1 MNEGQDQALVA
12 AVVRDVW
19 LELKPAAQRH
29 LVTRSAGARRH
40 RARRVTAVVLTG
52 VALAAGG
59 AAAAQVLV
67 GDAAPPA
74 VQASLGGVDEGMPPD
89 LRLNPDVANARSVA
103 VDRDAVLY
111 AADLPGG
118 GVCTEIATAGKPN
131 GAVCRPSTQP
141 PAPID
146 ATIPGTPEGAS
157 GVPVVVGGRVN
168 LGADAVALVIGGR
181 RLAVTM
187 QPDGYYVVELDAP
200 DSAAARQGL
209 RIEATRDGNLV
220 ASLDVSDAFTS
231 EVGHVDPI
239 GLEMVSGEGD
249 LTKVVSVYGTVQ
261 DATAVTIRL
270 IYPDG
275 STADAP
281 IGADGRYELTLAPD
295 RQGAL
300 ASAPGRL
307 VAVDASG
314 KELASRTVAA
324 VSWWEQ
330 RSRTAQGSQ
339 P

>member
-1 MNEGQDQALVA
+1 MNEGHDQVLVA

-29 LVTRSAGARRH
+29 IGARSDGVRRH
-40 RARRVTAVVLTG
+40 RARRVTGVVLAG

-74 VQASLGGVDEGMPPD
+74 VQASLGGVDEGLPPD

-103 VDRDAVLY
+103 VDGDAVLY

-118 GVCTEIATAGKPN
+118 GVCTEIATAGRPN
-131 GAVCRPSTQP
+131 GAVCRTSTQP
-141 PAPID
+141 QPAID
-146 ATIPGTPEGAS
+146 ATIPGTPEDAS
-157 GVPVVVGGRVN
+157 GPVVVGGRVN
-168 LGADAVALVIGGR
+168 VDADAVALVTSDGR

-187 QPDGYYVVELDAP
+187 QPDGYYIVELNAA
-200 DSAAARQGL
+200 DSAAAREGL
-209 RIEATRDGNLV
+209 RIEAAREGSVV

-231 EVGHVDPI
+231 EIGHADPI
-239 GLEMVSGEGD
+239 GLEMVSGSGD
-249 LTKVVSVYGTVQ
+249 LTKVVSIYGTVQ
-261 DATAVTIRL
+261 DAAAVTVRL

-275 STADAP
+275 STADTP
-281 IGADGRYELTLAPD
+281 VGAGGRYELTLAPE

-300 ASAPGRL
+300 DTAPGRL
-307 VAVDASG
+307 VAVDANG

-324 VSWWEQ
+324 VSWWER